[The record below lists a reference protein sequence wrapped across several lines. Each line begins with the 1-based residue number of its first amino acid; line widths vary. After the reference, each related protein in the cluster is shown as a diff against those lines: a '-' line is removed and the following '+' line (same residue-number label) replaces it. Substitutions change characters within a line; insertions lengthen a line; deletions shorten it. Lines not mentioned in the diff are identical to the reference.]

1 MKADERNH
9 DDKIGDLTDDLL
21 TVLDGHMDEI
31 EMDELFYTSLK
42 FMTITMCDCL
52 ENDQKSLRVLRRA
65 MDDGIIDYMNK
76 REI

>member
-1 MKADERNH
+1 MDEQRNH

-31 EMDELFYTSLK
+31 DMDELFYTSLK
-42 FMTITMCDCL
+42 FMTVTMCDCL

-76 REI
+76 REK